1 MNHVRSRFA
10 PPKEFLAAW
19 LCRGSRDGGPCPLPW
34 SHLSQRF
41 PPCPLNLHLESKGGH
56 LQALRTPRLLEQ
68 TPGMS
73 LGKDR
78 RGHPSCRYCRLSHP
92 SGTSGSRTCTDLP
105 PPTVAT
111 LHLPQLNQTAA
122 SERGWTR
129 WEGKR
134 EGQCPYEQDFRKSL
148 VLREREMGKTKR
160 DPQQE
165 R

>member
-1 MNHVRSRFA
+1 MA
-10 PPKEFLAAW
+10 
-19 LCRGSRDGGPCPLPW
+19 LPW
-34 SHLSQRF
+34 EQGWGSLS
-41 PPCPLNLHLESKGGH
+41 PPLVTSQPEVPTVSPKPAFRIQGGH
-56 LQALRTPRLLEQ
+56 LHALRTPRLLEQ

-92 SGTSGSRTCTDLP
+92 SGTSGSRTCTDSP

-122 SERGWTR
+122 SERGR
-129 WEGKR
+129 AGWEGRR

-160 DPQQE
+160 DPRQE